1 MLTLVEGRI
10 ERYVKEMTQE
20 VEPVFEQLRKETYE
34 STSNP
39 QMQVGK
45 VEGTFLR
52 MLVSITGAR
61 RVLELG
67 TFTGYSALMMAAAL
81 PDDGVLYTLDN
92 NEEHL
97 KIARRYFSMV
107 DYGDKI
113 VPIFGNALE
122 MLGALEEP
130 FDMAFIDA
138 DKENYP
144 VYYEM
149 VMDRL
154 RPGGIILFD
163 NMLRKGDVLN
173 PKDERA
179 RATAVLNERI
189 TKDDRVENVLLT
201 VRDGIMLV
209 RKR

>member
-1 MLTLVEGRI
+1 MLTLVEEKI
-10 ERYVKEMTQE
+10 ESYVMENTQE
-20 VEPVFEQLRKETYE
+20 VEAVFEQLRKETYE
-34 STSNP
+34 TTSDP

-52 MLVSITGAR
+52 ILVSIMGAR

-97 KIARRYFSMV
+97 KIARKYFSMV
-107 DYGDKI
+107 DYGNRI
-113 VPIFGNALE
+113 VPIFGNALDT
-122 MLGALEEP
+122 LGTLDEL

-154 RPGGIILFD
+154 RSGGIILFD

-179 RATAVLNERI
+179 RATAALNERI
-189 TKDDRVENVLLT
+189 TEDERVENVLLT

>member
-1 MLTLVEGRI
+1 MLTLVEEKI
-10 ERYVKEMTQE
+10 ESYVMENTQE
-20 VEPVFEQLRKETYE
+20 VEAVFEQLRKETYE
-34 STSNP
+34 TTSDP

-52 MLVSITGAR
+52 ILVSIMGAR

-97 KIARRYFSMV
+97 KIARKYFSMV
-107 DYGDKI
+107 DYGNRI
-113 VPIFGNALE
+113 VPIFGNALDT
-122 MLGALEEP
+122 LGTLDEL

-144 VYYEM
+144 LYYEM

-154 RPGGIILFD
+154 RSGGIILFD

-179 RATAVLNERI
+179 RATAALNERI
-189 TKDDRVENVLLT
+189 TEDERVENVLLT

>member
-1 MLTLVEGRI
+1 MLTLVEEKI
-10 ERYVKEMTQE
+10 ESYVMENTQE

-34 STSNP
+34 TTSDP

-52 MLVSITGAR
+52 ILVSIMGAR

-97 KIARRYFSMV
+97 KIARKYFSMV
-107 DYGDKI
+107 DYGNRI
-113 VPIFGNALE
+113 VPIFGNALDT
-122 MLGALEEP
+122 LGTLDEL

-154 RPGGIILFD
+154 RSGGIILFD

-179 RATAVLNERI
+179 RATAALNERI
-189 TKDDRVENVLLT
+189 TEDERVENVLLT

>member
-1 MLTLVEGRI
+1 MTLVEEKI
-10 ERYVKEMTQE
+10 ERYVMENTQE
-20 VEPVFEQLRKETYE
+20 VEAVFEQLRKETYE
-34 STSNP
+34 TTSDP

-52 MLVSITGAR
+52 ILVSIMGAR

-97 KIARRYFSMV
+97 KIARKYFSMV
-107 DYGDKI
+107 DYGNRI
-113 VPIFGNALE
+113 VPIFGNALDT
-122 MLGALEEP
+122 LGTLDEL

-154 RPGGIILFD
+154 RSGGIILFD

-179 RATAVLNERI
+179 RATAALNERI
-189 TKDDRVENVLLT
+189 TEDERVENVLLT